1 MNNVLNQLIDVLK
14 LKKLDEFHF
23 EGCSEDLGFRNV
35 FGGQVCGQAMMAAYQ
50 TVENLQAHSMH
61 GYFLRAGDPTLP
73 IQYEAQIIRD
83 GSSFSA
89 RRIIAR
95 QYNKEIFTLNVSFQ
109 KTENGLEH
117 QFDMPDTTEP
127 DVLLSEL
134 EMRRRFKHLIPESIR
149 EQFTRDRPIEIRPV
163 KPINYSNPDIRSPY
177 KQNWFRT
184 VAELPDDLALHHCIL
199 TYASDFGLLGTSM
212 LPHGVSFA
220 QKDMQVTSLD
230 HAIWFHRPFRID
242 EWLLYDMD
250 SPSASGGRGFNR
262 GNIFNQQGQL
272 VASVCQEALIRRRA
286 ASKAK

>member
-1 MNNVLNQLIDVLK
+1 MNNVLNQLIDVLN
-14 LKKLDEFHF
+14 LKTLDELHF

-35 FGGQVCGQAMMAAYQ
+35 FGGQVCGQAMMAAYK

-61 GYFLRAGDPTLP
+61 GYFLRAGDPSLP

-83 GSSFSA
+83 GSSFST

-95 QYNKEIFTLNVSFQ
+95 QYDKEIFTLNVSFQ
-109 KTENGLEH
+109 KPEKGFEH
-117 QFDMPDTTEP
+117 QFSMPDSTEP

-134 EMRRRFKHLIPESIR
+134 DMRRRFKHLIPESIR

-163 KPINYSNPDIRSPY
+163 NPINYSNPDKRAPY
-177 KQNWFRT
+177 KQNWFRA
-184 VAELPDDLALHHCIL
+184 VADLPDDLALHHCIL

-230 HAIWFHRPFRID
+230 HAIWFHRPFRVD

-250 SPSASGGRGFNR
+250 SPSASNGRGFNR

-272 VASVCQEALIRRRA
+272 VASVCQEALIRQR
-286 ASKAK
+286 SQS